1 MSAGTV
7 STERSSRRPSWRTVE
22 TVTPYLLLVPSL
34 LLMVGLLGYPLLQLV
49 LVSFQEFTRE
59 QFFTRE
65 TIYNGVDNYRAIIT
79 PEFGRVLVRT
89 MVTLVAMVA
98 GTMIVGTSIALLLQ
112 RLGKFMRTLVSVGM
126 LFAWAMPPLAA
137 TVVWKWMFNSQYGF
151 ITWLVG
157 FVGIDLRGD
166 NSVLFSGPKVLVA
179 VTLIVIWQAV
189 PFVAL
194 TLYAGLTQISREL
207 YEAAEM
213 DGAGFWRCFTQVTVP
228 MLKPVFML
236 VITLSVIWDF
246 RLFSQ
251 VWVFNRGGPNGESL
265 LLGSYSYFASFVQY
279 DFGQGSAVAVITVLI
294 LLAVT
299 AYYVRQMVR
308 SGETS

>member
-7 STERSSRRPSWRTVE
+7 SVQRSSRRPSWRRAE
-22 TVTPYLLLVPSL
+22 TVTPYLLLIPSL

-65 TIYNGVDNYRAIIT
+65 TIYNGVDNYRAILT
-79 PEFGRVLVRT
+79 AEFGAVLLRT
-89 MVTLVAMVA
+89 MITLVAMV
-98 GTMIVGTSIALLLQ
+98 VGTIVVGTGIALLLQ

-157 FVGIDLRGD
+157 FVGVDLRGD

-279 DFGQGSAVAVITVLI
+279 DFGQGAAVAVITVLL

-308 SGETS
+308 AGETS